1 MKIQQPT
8 SPSPLDQM
16 NKTQPL
22 KPSEKSSQSDFS
34 SLLNSELTLQNG
46 GGGHPDKKKTEN

>member
-8 SPSPLDQM
+8 APNPLDQL
-16 NKTQPL
+16 NKTQAI
-22 KPSEKSSQSDFS
+22 KPNDKSSESDFS